1 MIFSEKFI
9 LLVPSTAN
17 RRQFDPSGERARMID
32 FRKQQLFFMDPKES
46 VFHMGF
52 FLPSFS
58 IQCCVNESKTGHL
71 KTPKNGQKRSSRR
84 NPCTDSR
91 SSEFLDRVR
100 TRAHA
105 KRSIRISAFSS
116 RKFISHRVPRG
127 KRRFKLHSA
136 KKQ

>member
-9 LLVPSTAN
+9 LLVLSTAN
-17 RRQFDPSGERARMID
+17 RQFDPSGERARMID
-32 FRKQQLFFMDPKES
+32 FRKQQQFYGPKRECFSYGFLFPQ
-46 VFHMGF
+46 F
-52 FLPSFS
+52 FYIVLCER
-58 IQCCVNESKTGHL
+58 IENR
-71 KTPKNGQKRSSRR
+71 TPKNAEERPETSSRR

-136 KKQ
+136 KTQ

>member
-9 LLVPSTAN
+9 LLVPSAAN
-17 RRQFDPSGERARMID
+17 RRQFDPSGERARRMI
-32 FRKQQLFFMDPKES
+32 FGSSSCFLWT
-46 VFHMGF
+46 HMGF
-52 FLPSFS
+52 FFPSFS

-91 SSEFLDRVR
+91 SSDFLDRVR

-136 KKQ
+136 KTQ